1 MAFALNHTRLGD
13 IQGLKLDDQGVVQF
27 LGVQYATIAHRL
39 AAPVLKSDY
48 GGKIDATRRG
58 MRH

>member
-1 MAFALNHTRLGD
+1 MAFTLNHTRLGD

-39 AAPVLKSDY
+39 AAPVLKTDY
-48 GGKIDATRRG
+48 GGKIDATTRG
-58 MRH
+58 